1 MNAVLKPDITYDE
14 FSKLDV
20 RVGLITNAERVQE
33 SEKLLKLS
41 VDFGDFQRN
50 ILTGMQKWYSPEDFM
65 GKKTLFV
72 VNLAYR
78 KMAGL
83 ISEGMLLSLGID
95 QAKKPILVFLPPE
108 TEVGEGLS

>member
-95 QAKKPILVFLPPE
+95 HAKKPILVFLPPE